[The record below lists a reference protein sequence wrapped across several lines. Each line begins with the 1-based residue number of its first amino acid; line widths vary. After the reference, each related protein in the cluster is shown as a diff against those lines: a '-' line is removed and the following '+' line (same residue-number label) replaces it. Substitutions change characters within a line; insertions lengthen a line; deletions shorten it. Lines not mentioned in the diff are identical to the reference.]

1 MEKLKPEENFFKFY
15 FDSSKEDEG
24 TLKEYFD
31 MTGIDADTSKKKLMD
46 YLDRKE
52 AEIRVNIGREFK
64 RKYDKEVIKI
74 EETAKNEPKIE
85 YKKAG
90 RKTKGNIEND
100 QSEEEKRKMR
110 IVRKLKDEND
120 SGTES

>member
-74 EETAKNEPKIE
+74 EETAKNETEIE